1 MRLTLGDAVGLTRE
15 LVRVDSRNPSLVPG
29 APGEGD
35 AAALLRDV
43 LTAWGGEV
51 SLQEIAPGRPNV
63 VARFGHR
70 RGPTLLFNGHL
81 DVVDTAGM
89 SHDAWSAD
97 VREGRMYGRGS
108 SDMKAGV
115 AAMCAAAARAA
126 AQVKGEVIVT
136 AVIDEEYAS
145 LGTRALLAAGL
156 RADAAVITEPT
167 QLAIMPAHKG
177 FAWFEIETE
186 GRAAHGSRWEL
197 GIDAISR
204 MGRVLVE
211 LESFDRE
218 VLAARSHPLLGR
230 ASMHASTIR
239 GGAGMSTYPD
249 HCLLAVERR
258 TLPRERDEAVEH
270 EIMDACR
277 RALAPIGAEAK
288 VNMFLS
294 APPSDV
300 AVDSPIVRA
309 LQHAAQ
315 AEASDAPVLGM
326 SAWTDAALFN
336 EAGIP
341 AVCFGPGDISL
352 AHAAEEF
359 VEVAQIE
366 RAAAIL
372 TRLALEWCGGV
383 TQA

>member
-1 MRLTLGDAVGLTRE
+1 MRLTPGDAVGLTRE
-15 LVRVDSRNPSLVPG
+15 LVRVDSRNPSLVHG
-29 APGEGD
+29 APGEG
-35 AAALLRDV
+35 AAATLLRDV

-51 SLQEIAPGRPNV
+51 SVQEAAPGRPNV
-63 VARFGHR
+63 VARFGR
-70 RGPTLLFNGHL
+70 RGGPTLLFNGHL
-81 DVVDTAGM
+81 DVVDSAGM

-97 VREGRMYGRGS
+97 VREGRIFGRGS
-108 SDMKAGV
+108 SDMKSGIG
-115 AAMCAAAARAA
+115 AMCAAAARAA
-126 AQVKGEVIVT
+126 AHIHGEVIVT

-156 RADAAVITEPT
+156 RADAAIITEPT

-177 FAWFEIETE
+177 FAWLEIETQ

-197 GIDAISR
+197 GVDAISR

-211 LESFDRE
+211 LEFFDRE

-230 ASMHASTIR
+230 ASMHASTIS

-249 HCLLAVERR
+249 RCVLAVERR
-258 TLPRERDEAVEH
+258 TLPGERDDAVQH
-270 EIMDACR
+270 EIVDACR
-277 RALAPIGAEAK
+277 RALAPIGADAK

-300 AVDSPIVRA
+300 AVDAPIVRA
-309 LQHAAQ
+309 LQQAAR
-315 AEASDAPVLGM
+315 AEGSDAPVLGM

-352 AHAAEEF
+352 AHADEEF

-366 RAAAIL
+366 RAAAVL
-372 TRLALEWCGGV
+372 TRLALEWCRGEV
-383 TQA
+383 PA